1 MKVSWRR
8 FFGRRQN
15 LLALTILLV
24 MAAVAVAAPRL
35 APQDPENPMPFKR
48 VGERFDRLPR
58 PPSAENP
65 LGSVPFRLDAAIP
78 GVIVG
83 DETFPQLDIYYT
95 LIWGTRSAFRFG
107 LTVTLLTASFGILV
121 GAISGYAG
129 GAINGVLM
137 RMTDAFLGF
146 PAIAAVWLFQ
156 RSIFSGAQ
164 INPFGL
170 PVELRPLEIFLSGL
184 GIDAI
189 MLALIFF
196 SWMPYARVINAL
208 VIQLK
213 QVEYVT
219 AARSMGA
226 SGARILFRHLLPN
239 AISPAIILAARDVG
253 GLVILETAF
262 TFIGLGGSS
271 AWGVLLVAGRNFIIG
286 LSGNPLTYWWT
297 FLPVSL
303 ALVFFGL
310 AWNMLGDGLNTE
322 LNPRK
327 RGE

>member
-1 MKVSWRR
+1 MKVNWRH

-15 LLALTILLV
+15 LVAIVILV
-24 MAAVAVAAPRL
+24 VVAAVAIAAPRL
-35 APQDPENPMPFKR
+35 APQDPENPSPFKR

-65 LGSVPFRLDAAIP
+65 LGSVPFRLDAPIP
-78 GVIVG
+78 GVIIG
-83 DETFPQLDIYYT
+83 DETFPQLDVYYT

-107 LTVTLLTASFGILV
+107 LTVTLLTATFGILV

-129 GAINGVLM
+129 GVINGLLM
-137 RMTDAFLGF
+137 RITDAFLAF
-146 PAIAAVWLFQ
+146 PPIAAVWLFQ
-156 RSIFSGAQ
+156 RSIYSGMQ
-164 INPFGL
+164 VNPFGL
-170 PVELRPLEIFLSGL
+170 PVPLRPLEAFLGGF
-184 GIDAI
+184 GIDPI

-196 SWMPYARVINAL
+196 SWMPYARIINTMVL
-208 VIQLK
+208 QLK

-226 SGARILFRHLLPN
+226 TGTRILFRHLLPN
-239 AISPAIILAARDVG
+239 AISPAIVLAARDVG

-271 AWGVLLVAGRNFIIG
+271 AWGVLLVAGRNFVIG
-286 LSGNPLTYWWT
+286 LRGNPLTYWWT

-303 ALVFFGL
+303 ALILFGL
-310 AWNMLGDGLNTE
+310 AWNMLGDGLNKAI
-322 LNPRK
+322 NPRE
-327 RGE
+327 RED